1 MAHKKAG
8 GSKAQQGSNVIGKRL
23 GIKIPH
29 GATIKTGQ
37 IIARQR
43 GRSILPGKDVGMGR
57 DYTLFAKAPG
67 VVEFVKAKRVGNKK
81 KVNIR
86 EAQK

>member
-23 GIKIPH
+23 GLKVAA
-29 GATIKTGQ
+29 GEFVKSGG

-43 GRSILPGKDVGMGR
+43 GRKILPGNNVKMGR
-57 DYTLFAKAPG
+57 DFTLFSVVDGK
-67 VVEFVKAKRVGNKK
+67 VEFVRAKRYGNKK
-81 KVNIR
+81 KVNVI
-86 EAQK
+86 EQA

>member
-29 GATIKTGQ
+29 GSTIREGQ
-37 IIARQR
+37 IIVRQR
-43 GRSILPGKDVGMGR
+43 GRSILPGKNVGMGK
-57 DYTLFAKAPG
+57 DYTLFAKVDG
-67 VVEFVKAKRVGNKK
+67 IVEFIKAKRVGNRK
-81 KVNIR
+81 KVNIK
-86 EAQK
+86 EK